1 MLFGPVAALVF
12 GFIADIL
19 GFLVISPGTFFPG
32 YTLSAML
39 GAFIYSI
46 FLYRT
51 RITVLKIFLA
61 KLTVNVFVNSI
72 LGSLWL
78 HIMLYNPEIE
88 NSKTF
93 IVYLTGGFLKN
104 MILLPFEVVLLVI
117 MFKRIIPISKSFNLI
132 SDDVSNEIKLI

>member
-1 MLFGPVAALVF
+1 
-12 GFIADIL
+12 
-19 GFLVISPGTFFPG
+19 ISPGTFFPG